1 MGNGDATTGCL
12 FTPQDSACDDNIDC
26 TDDTCNTATG
36 EAGTGCLFTEVNA
49 NCDDTFSCTT
59 DTCDVING
67 EAGTGCLFTPQ
78 DSACDDGFSCTTDTC
93 NPESGEAGT
102 GCLFTPVNTA
112 CDDNIP
118 CTDNIC
124 DPVDDCIF
132 ENNNDNCPRDGL
144 EDECTANICAP
155 NSAEVTPDANGC
167 IYPGFCDD
175 FNLCT
180 IDSCVIFTLEESV
193 QAFCFYTD
201 VDCDDFDLCTNSYC
215 DTETG
220 MCVHEEV
227 VCNDNDPTTVD
238 TCDRLDGCIY
248 TPIDCNDQDDDDAC
262 TERTLNVETGE
273 CDNNDISD
281 TCDDGNPCTD
291 DYCDSMRGCQITFV
305 NCDDGLICT
314 TDYCEAVGG
323 EPLCVNEEKDCDS
336 ENPGTVC
343 SEELFG
349 ECVEVTP

>member
-1 MGNGDATTGCL
+1 MGN
-12 FTPQDSACDDNIDC
+12 I
-26 TDDTCNTATG
+26 CNTSSPSADSN
-36 EAGTGCLFTEVNA
+36 GCVFVE
-49 NCDDTFSCTT
+49 
-59 DTCDVING
+59 
-67 EAGTGCLFTPQ
+67 
-78 DSACDDGFSCTTDTC
+78 
-93 NPESGEAGT
+93 
-102 GCLFTPVNTA
+102 
-112 CDDNIP
+112 
-118 CTDNIC
+118 
-124 DPVDDCIF
+124 
-132 ENNNDNCPRDGL
+132 NNDNCPREGL

-155 NSAEVTPDANGC
+155 NSVDVTPDANGC

-180 IDSCVIFTLEESV
+180 IDSCAIFTIEESV

-227 VCNDNDPTTVD
+227 VCNDNDPTT
-238 TCDRLDGCIY
+238 
-248 TPIDCNDQDDDDAC
+248 A
-262 TERTLNVETGE
+262 
-273 CDNNDISD
+273 D

-291 DYCDSMRGCQITFV
+291 DYGDSMRGCQITFV